1 MALVKWCD
9 EAEAR
14 GSLCGWGGTYVVPIS
29 IGSMLVNLTSRE
41 STLTG
46 QEGRS
51 IAASSSYSSLHT
63 GGGGGGGVVVAVTMV
78 VAAVAVVIMMVD
90 VVVIMVRRRRRR
102 RWWPQPTEQQIHVT

>member
-63 GGGGGGGVVVAVTMV
+63 GGGGGGGVVVAV
-78 VAAVAVVIMMVD
+78 AVVIMMVD
-90 VVVIMVRRRRRR
+90 MVVIMVRRRRRR
-102 RWWPQPTEQQIHVT
+102 RWWPQPTERQIHLT